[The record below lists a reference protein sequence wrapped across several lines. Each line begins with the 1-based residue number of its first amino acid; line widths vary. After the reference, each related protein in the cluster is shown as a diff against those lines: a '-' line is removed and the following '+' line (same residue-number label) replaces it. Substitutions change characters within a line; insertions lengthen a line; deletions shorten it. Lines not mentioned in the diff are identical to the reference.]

1 MAEIRTEAHE
11 QAAPEA
17 GTRPFRFGEGRISGY
32 LSALFGIAALLGVLA
47 FIFPEWLTTKDLRES
62 LYTFEFA
69 RNLLWVGIV
78 IAFTMGI
85 VSYILSPQ
93 KKLAATGIIT
103 AFIAVLLGAFNVQER
118 AVQEVPFSFGI
129 DWFVLSLIFSMAIFI
144 PLEKA
149 FARHPQNVL
158 RPEWR
163 TDLTY
168 FCISHLLIQFFL
180 LFTNMVQND
189 LLGWAHSAAVTAFAQ
204 GLPVWLQFIACVFIA
219 DLFQALTHR
228 WYHQVPWF
236 WKFHSIHHS
245 SKNMDWLAGSRT
257 HFIEALATR
266 TAVIVPL
273 YIINFSEAAL
283 NAYVVLV
290 GVQAVFVHAN
300 VRWDFGFLK
309 YVLVTPQYHH
319 WHHSDDPEYANT
331 NFAVHLPLIDMLMG
345 TFKLPDKMWPDTYG
359 VFGQEPPKG
368 FVSQLAYPFA
378 PDKRQGESGS
388 DS

>member
-1 MAEIRTEAHE
+1 MADTE
-11 QAAPEA
+11 QDDLQPAPIP
-17 GTRPFRFGEGRISGY
+17 GTRAFRFGEGRISGY
-32 LSALFGIAALLGVLA
+32 LSALFGVSALLGVLC
-47 FIFPEWLTTKDLRES
+47 FIFPEWLTTRELRES
-62 LYTFEFA
+62 LYTFRFA
-69 RNLLWVGIV
+69 RNFLWFGIV

-85 VSYILSPQ
+85 ISYILSPQ
-93 KKLAATGIIT
+93 KRLAAAGIGT
-103 AFIAVLLGAFNVQER
+103 ALAAVLLGAFNVQER
-118 AVQEVPFSFGI
+118 AVQEIPISFGV

-149 FARHPQNVL
+149 FARRPLAVL

-168 FCISHLLIQFFL
+168 FLVSHLLITFFL
-180 LFTNMVQND
+180 LFTNAVQVYVF
-189 LLGWAHSAAVTAFAQ
+189 GWAHFAAVTGFAQ
-204 GLPVWLQFIACVFIA
+204 SLPVWLQFLACVFIA
-219 DLFQALTHR
+219 DLCQAITHR
-228 WYHQVPWF
+228 WYHQVPRL

-266 TAVIVPL
+266 SAVIVPL
-273 YIINFSEAAL
+273 YVINFSEAAL

-309 YVLVTPQYHH
+309 YVIVTPQYHH

-331 NFAVHLPLIDMLMG
+331 NFAVHLPLVDMLMG
-345 TFKLPDKMWPDTYG
+345 TFKLPARMWPDTYG
-359 VFGQEPPKG
+359 VFSQEPPKG
-368 FVSQLAYPFA
+368 FLRQLAYPFVS
-378 PDKRQGESGS
+378 PLSSRPEE
-388 DS
+388 

>member
-1 MAEIRTEAHE
+1 MAEPDTVD
-11 QAAPEA
+11 QPAPERPD
-17 GTRPFRFGEGRISGY
+17 TRPFRFGEGRISGY
-32 LSALFGIAALLGVLA
+32 LSALFGISALLGVLC
-47 FIFPEWLTTKDLRES
+47 FIFPEWLTTKEFRES

-69 RNLLWVGIV
+69 RNLLWLGIV

-85 VSYILSPQ
+85 ISYILSPQ
-93 KKLAATGIIT
+93 KRLAATGIGT

-118 AVQEVPFSFGI
+118 AVQEVPFSFGV

-149 FARHPQNVL
+149 FARHPLAVL

-180 LFTNMVQND
+180 LFTNIVQTD
-189 LLGWAHSAAVTAFAQ
+189 ILGWAHSARVTEFAQ
-204 GLPVWLQFIACVFIA
+204 SLPVWVQFLACVFIA
-219 DLFQALTHR
+219 DFFQAVTHR
-228 WYHQVPWF
+228 WYHQIPWL

-257 HFIEALATR
+257 HFVEALATR

-273 YIINFSEAAL
+273 YIINFSEPAL

-290 GVQAVFVHAN
+290 GIQAVFVHAN

-331 NFAVHLPLIDMLMG
+331 NYAVHLPLIDMLMG

-359 VFGQEPPKG
+359 VFGKEPPKG
-368 FVSQLAYPFA
+368 FLPQLAYPFKKA
-378 PDKRQGESGS
+378 P
-388 DS
+388 